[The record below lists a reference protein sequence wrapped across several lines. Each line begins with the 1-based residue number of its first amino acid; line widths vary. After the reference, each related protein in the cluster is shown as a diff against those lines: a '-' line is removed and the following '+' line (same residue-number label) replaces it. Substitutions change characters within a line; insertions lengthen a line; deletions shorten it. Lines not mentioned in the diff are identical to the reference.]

1 MVFSATEEKAA
12 KNSSNNIYP
21 GRNSEHYGKDNV
33 NLIEQEKKQGK
44 EKSFNLLADQ
54 D

>member
-12 KNSSNNIYP
+12 KNSSNIIYP

-33 NLIEQEKKQGK
+33 NLIEQEKKRERK
-44 EKSFNLLADQ
+44 II
-54 D
+54 